1 MMKPGELWR
10 VVVKKKKLAGPFSV
24 SLPVEWG
31 TALIISLPRTNV
43 YMDGVTVL
51 MDGVVQKIP
60 IGNFEAMLNE
70 TG

>member
-10 VVVKKKKLAGPFSV
+10 VVVKKNKTA
-24 SLPVEWG
+24 PVEWG
-31 TALIISLPRTNV
+31 AALIISLPRTNV